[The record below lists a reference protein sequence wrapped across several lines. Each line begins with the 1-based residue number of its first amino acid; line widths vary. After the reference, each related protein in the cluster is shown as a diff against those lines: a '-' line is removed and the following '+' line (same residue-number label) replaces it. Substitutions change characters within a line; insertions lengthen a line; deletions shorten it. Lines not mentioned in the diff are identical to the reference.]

1 MALHT
6 ISFIFLHFLFLFLS
20 SVSSSTF
27 NVVDFGAKP
36 DAKTD
41 SSKAFEAAW
50 VGACRASTAGSIYVP
65 KGRFYL
71 TSATFDGP
79 CNNNDITIHI
89 DGTLL
94 APSNYGVIANNGNWI
109 TFRHVY
115 GVSVFGGI
123 LDAQGFELWACK
135 HSKNS
140 CPSGATSL
148 EFSNSKNIMVS
159 GLTSLNSQMFHIVIN
174 GCQNV
179 KMQGLKISAAS
190 DSPNTDGIHVAL
202 SSVVT
207 ILNSIIGTGDD
218 CISVGPSTSNLW
230 IENVACGPGHG
241 ISIGSLG
248 REMQEDGVQNVTVK
262 SASFTNTQNGVRIK
276 TWGKPS
282 KGFAR
287 NILFQDIVMVN
298 VENPII
304 IDQNYCPNNKNCPGQ
319 DSGVKISD
327 VTYRNIHGTSATEVA
342 MKFDC
347 SSKFPCSD
355 IMLEDVKLSYKNKAA
370 EASCSHAEG
379 GATGL
384 VQPSSCL

>member
-1 MALHT
+1 MALHKT
-6 ISFIFLHFLFLFLS
+6 LFILFLFLTLAS
-20 SVSSSTF
+20 ASTF

-36 DAKTD
+36 NIGTD
-41 SSKAFEAAW
+41 SSQAFEEAW
-50 VGACRASTAGSIYVP
+50 ASACRATTAVSIYVP
-65 KGRFYL
+65 KGRFYVK
-71 TSATFDGP
+71 SIAFEGP
-79 CNNNDITIHI
+79 CNNNDITIRI

-94 APSNYGVIANNGNWI
+94 APSNYAVIANSGNWI
-109 TFRHVY
+109 TFKRVD
-115 GVSVFGGI
+115 GVNVFGGV
-123 LDAQGFELWACK
+123 LDAQGFGLWACK
-135 HSKNS
+135 NSKSS

-179 KMQGLKISAAS
+179 KAQGLKISAAGN
-190 DSPNTDGIHVAL
+190 SPNTDGIHVAL
-202 SSVVT
+202 SSTVT

-218 CISVGPSTSNLW
+218 CISIGPGTSNLW

-248 REMQEDGVQNVTVK
+248 REVQEDGVENVTVK
-262 SASFTNTQNGVRIK
+262 SATFTNTQNGVRIK

-282 KGFAR
+282 NGFAR
-287 NILFQDIVMVN
+287 SVIFQDIVMVN

-304 IDQNYCPNNKNCPGQ
+304 IDQNYCPDNKGCPGQ

-327 VTYRNIHGTSATEVA
+327 VTYENIHGTSATQVA

-347 SSKFPCSD
+347 SSKFPCND
-355 IMLEDVKLSYKNKAA
+355 ITLEDVELSYKNEAA

-379 GATGL
+379 SAAGL